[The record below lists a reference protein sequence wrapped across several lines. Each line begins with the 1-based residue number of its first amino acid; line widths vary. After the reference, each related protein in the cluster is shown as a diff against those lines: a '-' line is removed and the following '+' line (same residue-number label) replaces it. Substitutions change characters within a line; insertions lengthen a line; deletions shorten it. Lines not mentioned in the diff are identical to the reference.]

1 MSFNHIANLNDPAII
16 PADGILSRTVHD
28 DDQVRVVLFAFSKSE
43 ELSEH
48 TAAMPAIIQ
57 ILHGEADLTLGAES
71 FQAQPGTWIHMPA
84 SLPHSVSART
94 PLLML
99 LSLLKV

>member
-1 MSFNHIANLNDPAII
+1 
-16 PADGILSRTVHD
+16 
-28 DDQVRVVLFAFSKSE
+28 
-43 ELSEH
+43 
-48 TAAMPAIIQ
+48 MPAIIQ